1 MFPYIKKNEDEF
13 KEYLLN
19 VSENMIIESINKD
32 ELQFSDFLNLISP
45 TANKF
50 LPEMRKKGAQVK
62 RMHFGKTVRF
72 YSPLYLSNYC
82 INECEYCGFRNNTK
96 MQRKRLSIEEAVA
109 EAKVIKKYGIDSIL
123 LVSGEDPKAI
133 SIDYLEELAIKLRE
147 IFSFIAI
154 EIYPMEEK
162 SYKRLFD
169 AGIHGL
175 TLYQETYNQEL
186 YKKLHKKGPKTDYQQ
201 RLNYLEDGAKAGF
214 YSLGIAAL
222 LGLYDWRM
230 EAISMASHGIW
241 LKRKYWKTKVQFSFP
256 RITPIEGGF
265 DVPNQV
271 SESDMEQMMLAFR
284 LFFKEADIYCS
295 TRESAK
301 FRDEVALTCATHLS
315 AASKVIPGGYVESEG
330 KDLSQFSL
338 NDIRSVQKMSKDL
351 KEIGLEIVTKDWDN
365 VLMIND

>member
-1 MFPYIKKNEDEF
+1 MYPYIKKSEEEF
-13 KEYLLN
+13 KDYLSN
-19 VSENMIIESINKD
+19 VSDNMIIESIEKD
-32 ELQFSDFLNLISP
+32 ELNFSDFLNLISP
-45 TANKF
+45 EAKKF
-50 LPEMRKKGAQVK
+50 LPEMRKKGTQIK
-62 RMHFGKTVRF
+62 KMHFGKTVRF

-96 MQRKRLSIEEAVA
+96 MQRKRLSIEEAVS

-133 SIDYLEELAIKLRE
+133 SIDYLEELAIKLRD
-147 IFSFIAI
+147 IFSYISI
-154 EIYPMEEK
+154 EIYPMDEN

-175 TLYQETYNQEL
+175 TLYQETYNQKL
-186 YKKLHKKGPKTDYQQ
+186 YKKLHKKGPKTDYKQ
-201 RLNYLEDGAKAGF
+201 RLEYLEDGAKAGF

-230 EAISMASHGIW
+230 EAISMASHGIR
-241 LKRKYWKTKVQFSFP
+241 LKRKFWKTKVQFSFP

-265 DVPNQV
+265 DIPMQV

-284 LFFKEADIYCS
+284 LFFHEADIYCS
-295 TRESAK
+295 TRESAQ
-301 FRDEVALTCATHLS
+301 FRDDAALTCATHLS
-315 AASKVIPGGYVESEG
+315 AASKVIPGGYVESER

-338 NDIRSVQKMSKDL
+338 NDIRSVDKMSNDL
-351 KEIGLEIVTKDWDN
+351 KKLGLEVVIKDWD
-365 VLMIND
+365 DCFR